1 MLESLLKLNM
11 MICSICFTME
21 IHCLFLACI
30 HILIPYPVTP
40 RRSSSGSGNN
50 TTDSEFPGQHFQGDL
65 LLLALGASQR
75 DLFED
80 DWLDV
85 MVRVYWLKARF
96 LALQVK
102 FICLFIFYLIIIELF
117 FSLSNSAFLVLTGG
131 HGIGS
136 GEL

>member
-1 MLESLLKLNM
+1 
-11 MICSICFTME
+11 ME

-40 RRSSSGSGNN
+40 RRSSCGSGNN